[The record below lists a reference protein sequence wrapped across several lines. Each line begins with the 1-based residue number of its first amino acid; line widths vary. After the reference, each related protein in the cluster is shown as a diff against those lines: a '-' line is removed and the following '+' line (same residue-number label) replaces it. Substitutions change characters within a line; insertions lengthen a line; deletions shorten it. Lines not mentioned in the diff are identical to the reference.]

1 MKLLAHTSIHKIL
14 ELFLKCGHKNGIYK
28 DVEKYNITKGIFETN
43 NKCKCDPKLSGRNYS
58 LKISDLIWQFNS
70 VTNASGAKMQ
80 KSIFRL
86 SNHLT
91 LPILANKKN

>member
-28 DVEKYNITKGIFETN
+28 DVEKYNITKAKGIFETN

-70 VTNASGAKMQ
+70 VTNASEAQ
-80 KSIFRL
+80 NCI
-86 SNHLT
+86 
-91 LPILANKKN
+91 